1 VSVINQMLKDL
12 DKRAP
17 EQGQAPTT
25 IVENQKSSTFKIVL
39 ISVVVLL
46 CLNALGFYIW
56 NLQEQVAKSRIEN
69 VIQTAP
75 SQSNEVKKQKIS
87 TTESVEQPLANQASQ
102 PTQQVATSIES
113 VGSVL
118 ASSSNKVIPSEIKS
132 VDHAALA
139 ATSQPSTEMP
149 TEPPEAEK
157 AVTETLSHQ
166 PSKVIKPEVAKSKM
180 SVSRRQLT
188 SKELIEQKLIKAEKL
203 ISLNELTKAE
213 QLFED
218 VLIIKPEH
226 KEARKKLAALW
237 FGKKAYQQA
246 VNLLS
251 QGIAID
257 RQDGELR
264 LLKARV
270 LLKQGQHKAAY
281 HTLKP
286 LDSLEN
292 EEYQVM
298 LANIAQ
304 QTEQFSSAII
314 AYQVLIKMQPY
325 SGRWH
330 LGLAITYDKNG
341 QFLLAIN
348 EYALALT
355 KANLSA
361 SSAEFAEQRMQAL
374 GE

>member
-1 VSVINQMLKDL
+1 MSVINQMLKDL

-17 EQGQAPTT
+17 EQGQAPIT
-25 IVENQKSSTFKIVL
+25 IVAHQKSSTLKVIL
-39 ISVVVLL
+39 ISVAVLL

-56 NLQEQVAKSRIEN
+56 NLQEQVAQSRTENATQTLVRQPTESTQLEVISPKSEARSVLNQSTESN
-69 VIQTAP
+69 QQEVISPKSVTQTVV
-75 SQSNEVKKQKIS
+75 SQSKESIQQEITRPKNVTQTLVSKPIDVIPQDVTSPKNLARTEVRQS
-87 TTESVEQPLANQASQ
+87 TESI
-102 PTQQVATSIES
+102 QQ
-113 VGSVL
+113 
-118 ASSSNKVIPSEIKS
+118 
-132 VDHAALA
+132 
-139 ATSQPSTEMP
+139 
-149 TEPPEAEK
+149 
-157 AVTETLSHQ
+157 
-166 PSKVIKPEVAKSKM
+166 EVSKSKM
-180 SVSRRQLT
+180 SVSRRQL
-188 SKELIEQKLIKAEKL
+188 SPKELIARKLEKAEKL

-237 FGKKAYQQA
+237 FGRKTYQQA

-257 RQDGELR
+257 MQDGELR
-264 LLKARV
+264 MLKARI

-286 LDSLEN
+286 LVSLEN

-304 QTEQFSSAII
+304 QTGNFSSAIS
-314 AYQVLIKMQPY
+314 AYQMLIKMQPY

-330 LGLAITYDKNG
+330 LGLAITYDKDG

-348 EYALALT
+348 EYGLALT

>member
-1 VSVINQMLKDL
+1 MSVINQMLKDL
-12 DKRAP
+12 DQRAP
-17 EQGQAPTT
+17 EQGQAPIT
-25 IVENQKSSTFKIVL
+25 VVAPQKASTLKVVL
-39 ISVVVLL
+39 ISAVVLL

-56 NLQEQVAKSRIEN
+56 NLQEQLTKSRTEN
-69 VIQTAP
+69 VARILVG
-75 SQSNEVKKQKIS
+75 QS
-87 TTESVEQPLANQASQ
+87 TESIQQKVTKPNNVALTLVRQ
-102 PTQQVATSIES
+102 PTESIQQKVTSPKNVALTS
-113 VGSVL
+113 V
-118 ASSSNKVIPSEIKS
+118 
-132 VDHAALA
+132 H
-139 ATSQPSTEMP
+139 QP
-149 TEPPEAEK
+149 TESSESIKQEITSPKNVARTIVRQP
-157 AVTETLSHQ
+157 TESIPQ
-166 PSKVIKPEVAKSKM
+166 EVSKSKM

-188 SKELIEQKLIKAEKL
+188 PKELIARKLEKAEKL
-203 ISLNELTKAE
+203 INLNELTKAE
-213 QLFED
+213 QLFEE
-218 VLIIKPEH
+218 VLIINPEK

-237 FGKKAYQQA
+237 FGRKAYQQA

-257 RQDGELR
+257 RQDSELR

-270 LLKQGQHKAAY
+270 LLKQGQRKAAY

-286 LDSLEN
+286 LASLEN

-298 LANIAQ
+298 LASIAQ
-304 QTEQFSSAII
+304 QTEQFPSAIS

-341 QFLLAIN
+341 QFLLAVN